1 MGRSPVQSRPEA
13 PGDGSTPIKEHRL
26 LTQILKTY
34 LRPYQKQVYL
44 ILLMLLIQAIASL
57 YLPNLNADLINNGI
71 AKGNVGYIWHIG
83 EIMLASSALIMGA
96 SIWLAYLAS
105 RVAMAFGRDLR
116 TAVFTAVEGFSA
128 RELNKFGAP
137 SLITRNT
144 NDVQQVQLVLFMGF
158 TMMIGA
164 PITGIGAII
173 MALRS
178 NLKLSSLLLVVLPIM
193 SLLIILLLRR
203 IVPAFRDMQVKI
215 DRINLVLREQISGV
229 RVIRAFVKTRQE
241 EARFAEASLDLMQ
254 TQLRVTRTFAIM
266 FPSLSMILNLSSVA
280 VIWFGGK
287 LIDTG
292 HLQIGNMTAFLSYI
306 MLILSS
312 VMMAIFM
319 SLQIPRA
326 AACAERIHEVLV
338 TESSVVESLN
348 PKKPTT
354 RLGQIE
360 FESVEFRYPGA
371 EHPILSDISFAAR
384 PGQFTAIIGSTG
396 SGKSTL
402 LNLIPRFID
411 VTGGVIKLDGV
422 DVRDQALES
431 LWSEIGLVPQRSFL
445 FGGTVAQNL
454 RYGRVDA
461 SDDELWAALEVAQ
474 AKDFIED
481 LPEKLESRVA
491 QGGTNFSGGQRQRL
505 SIARALVKK
514 PQILIFDDSFSAL
527 DYTTDSNL
535 RRALHEVMEHTTMIV
550 VAQRVSTILQADQ
563 IVVLDEGKLVGIGT
577 HLDLMESSDTYQEIV
592 LSQLS
597 PEEAAL

>member
-1 MGRSPVQSRPEA
+1 
-13 PGDGSTPIKEHRL
+13 
-26 LTQILKTY
+26 
-34 LRPYQKQVYL
+34 
-44 ILLMLLIQAIASL
+44 MLLIQAIASL
-57 YLPNLNADLINNGI
+57 YLPNLNADLINNGV

-83 EIMLASSALIMGA
+83 EIMLASSALVMGA
-96 SIWLAYLAS
+96 SVWLAYLSA

-116 TAVFTAVEGFSA
+116 GAVFSAVEGFSA

-178 NLKLSSLLLVVLPIM
+178 NLKLSGLLLVVLPIM

-203 IVPAFRDMQVKI
+203 IVPAFRVMQIKI
-215 DRINLVLREQISGV
+215 DRINLVLREQIAGV

-241 EARFAEASLDLMQ
+241 EARFADASLDLMQ
-254 TQLRVTRTFAIM
+254 TQLRVTRTFAVM

-287 LIDTG
+287 LINSG
-292 HLQIGNMTAFLSYI
+292 NLQIGNMTAFLSYI

-326 AACAERIHEVLV
+326 AACAERIQEVLD
-338 TESSVVESLN
+338 TKSSVIETLTPIE
-348 PKKPTT
+348 PKD
-354 RLGQIE
+354 RRGVLQFNE
-360 FESVEFRYPGA
+360 VEFRYPGA
-371 EHPILSDISFAAR
+371 EHPILSDISFTAE
-384 PGQFTAIIGSTG
+384 PGKFTAIIGSTG

-411 VTGGVIKLDGV
+411 VTNGSVTLDGV
-422 DVRDQALES
+422 DVRDQPLES
-431 LWSEIGLVPQRSFL
+431 VWAEIGLVPQRSFL

-454 RYGRVDA
+454 RYGKADA
-461 SDDELWAALEVAQ
+461 TDEELWSALEVAQ
-474 AKDFIED
+474 AREFIDE
-481 LPEKLESRVA
+481 LPEKLEARVA

-527 DYTTDSNL
+527 DYTTDSKL
-535 RRALHEVMEHTTMIV
+535 RSALHNVMGHTTMIV

-563 IVVLDEGKLVGIGT
+563 IVVLNEGRVAGIGT
-577 HLDLMESSDTYQEIV
+577 HIELMKSSETYQEIV

-597 PEEAAL
+597 PEEAAS

>member
-1 MGRSPVQSRPEA
+1 
-13 PGDGSTPIKEHRL
+13 
-26 LTQILKTY
+26 
-34 LRPYQKQVYL
+34 
-44 ILLMLLIQAIASL
+44 MLLVQAIASL
-57 YLPNLNADLINNGI
+57 YLPNLNADLINNGV

-83 EIMLASSALIMGA
+83 EIMLASSALVMGA
-96 SIWLAYLAS
+96 AVWLAYLAAKVS
-105 RVAMAFGRDLR
+105 MAFGRDLR
-116 TAVFTAVEGFSA
+116 SAVFSAVEGFSA

-173 MALRS
+173 MAVRS
-178 NLKLSSLLLVVLPIM
+178 NVNLSGILLVVLPIM
-193 SLLIILLLRR
+193 SLLIMLLLRR
-203 IVPAFRDMQVKI
+203 IVPAFRIMQIKI

-241 EARFAEASLDLMQ
+241 ESRFEEASLDLME
-254 TQLRVTRTFAIM
+254 TQLRVTRTFAVM
-266 FPSLSMILNLSSVA
+266 FPSLMLILNLSSVA

-287 LIDTG
+287 LVNSG
-292 HLQIGNMTAFLSYI
+292 NLQVGNLTAFSSYI

-319 SLQIPRA
+319 TLQIPRA
-326 AACAERIHEVLV
+326 AACAERIQEVLD
-338 TESSVVESLN
+338 TESSVVESLYPQN
-348 PKKPTT
+348 PIERKG
-354 RLGQIE
+354 LLE
-360 FESVEFRYPGA
+360 FEGVEFRYPGA
-371 EHPILSDISFAAR
+371 EHPILSGITFTAR
-384 PGQFTAIIGSTG
+384 PGEFTAIIGSTG

-411 VTGGVIKLDGV
+411 VTGGTVKLDGV
-422 DVRDQALES
+422 DVRDQSLES
-431 LWSEIGLVPQRSFL
+431 LWSEIGLVPQRAFL
-445 FGGTVAQNL
+445 FGGTVGQNL
-454 RYGRVDA
+454 RYGKAHATDE
-461 SDDELWAALEVAQ
+461 ELWNALDVAQ
-474 AKDFIED
+474 GHDFIAE

-514 PQILIFDDSFSAL
+514 PQLLIFDDSFSAL
-527 DYTTDSNL
+527 DYTTDSKL
-535 RRALHEVMEHTTMIV
+535 RTALHEVMGHTTMIV

-563 IVVLDEGKLVGIGT
+563 IVVLDLGKIAGIGT
-577 HLDLMESSDTYQEIV
+577 HVQLMESSETYREIV

-597 PEEAAL
+597 PEEAAS

>member
-1 MGRSPVQSRPEA
+1 M
-13 PGDGSTPIKEHRL
+13 

-34 LRPYQKQVYL
+34 LRPYRNQVYL

-57 YLPNLNADLINNGI
+57 YLPNLNAELINNGV

-83 EIMLASSALIMGA
+83 EIMLASSALVMGA
-96 SIWLAYLAS
+96 SVLLAFLAA

-164 PITGIGAII
+164 PITGVGAII
-173 MALRS
+173 MAVRS
-178 NLKLSSLLLVVLPIM
+178 NAKLSSLLLVVVPIM
-193 SLLIILLLRR
+193 GLLIVLLLRR
-203 IVPAFRDMQVKI
+203 IVPAFRAMQVKI
-215 DRINLVLREQISGV
+215 DRINLVLREQIAGV

-241 EARFAEASLDLMQ
+241 ESRFADASLDLMQ
-254 TQLRVTRTFAIM
+254 TQLRVTRTFALM

-280 VIWFGGK
+280 VIWFGAK
-287 LIDTG
+287 LINSG
-292 HLQIGNMTAFLSYI
+292 NLQIGNMTAFLSYI

-326 AACAERIHEVLV
+326 AACAERIQEVLD
-338 TESSVVESLN
+338 TKSSVIETLTPRN
-348 PKKPTT
+348 PEK
-354 RLGQIE
+354 RIGLIE
-360 FESVEFRYPGA
+360 FDNVEFRYPGA
-371 EHPILSDISFAAR
+371 EHPILSNISFTAK
-384 PGQFTAIIGSTG
+384 PGEFTAIIGSTG

-411 VTGGVIKLDGV
+411 VTDGSVKLDGV
-422 DVRDQALES
+422 DVRDQSLES

-454 RYGRVDA
+454 RYGKSDA
-461 SDDELWAALEVAQ
+461 TDEELWNALEIAQ
-474 AKDFIED
+474 ARDFIEE
-481 LPEKLESRVA
+481 LPDKLEARVA

-505 SIARALVKK
+505 SIARALVKQ

-527 DYTTDSNL
+527 DYTTDSKL
-535 RRALHEVMEHTTMIV
+535 RGALHNVMGHTTMIV

-563 IVVLDEGKLVGIGT
+563 VIVLDQGKIVGIGD
-577 HLDLMESSDTYQEIV
+577 HSQLMESSETYQEIV

-597 PEEAAL
+597 PEEAAS

>member
-13 PGDGSTPIKEHRL
+13 PGDGSTLIKEPRL

-34 LRPYQKQVYL
+34 LRPYKKQVYL

-83 EIMLASSALIMGA
+83 EIMLASSALVMGA
-96 SIWLAYLAS
+96 SIWLAYLAAT
-105 RVAMAFGRDLR
+105 VAMAFGRDLR
-116 TAVFTAVEGFSA
+116 TAVFVAVEGFSA

-229 RVIRAFVKTRQE
+229 RVIRAFVRTRQE
-241 EARFAEASLDLMQ
+241 EARFGDASLDLMQ

-287 LIDTG
+287 LIDSG

-326 AACAERIHEVLV
+326 AACAERIQEVLD
-338 TESSVVESLN
+338 TESSVLESLN
-348 PKKPTT
+348 PKSPTK
-354 RLGQIE
+354 RLGLLD
-360 FESVEFRYPGA
+360 FENVEFRYPGA
-371 EHPILSDISFAAR
+371 EHPILSDISFTAR

-411 VTGGVIKLDGV
+411 VTGGAVKLDGV
-422 DVRDQALES
+422 DVRDQSLES

-454 RYGRVDA
+454 RYGKA
-461 SDDELWAALEVAQ
+461 NATDDELWKALEVAQ
-474 AKDFIED
+474 ARDFIEE

-535 RRALHEVMEHTTMIV
+535 RRALHEVMGHTTMIV

-563 IVVLDEGKLVGIGT
+563 IVVLDEGMVVGIGT
-577 HLDLMESSDTYQEIV
+577 HFELMESSATYQEIV

>member
-1 MGRSPVQSRPEA
+1 
-13 PGDGSTPIKEHRL
+13 L
-26 LTQILKTY
+26 LTQILKRY
-34 LRPYQKQVYL
+34 LRPYRTQVYL

-57 YLPNLNADLINNGI
+57 YLPNLNADLINNGV

-83 EIMLASSALIMGA
+83 EIMLASSALVMGA
-96 SIWLAYLAS
+96 SVWLAFLAA
-105 RVAMAFGRDLR
+105 RVSMAFGRDLR
-116 TAVFTAVEGFSA
+116 SAVFSAVEGFSA

-173 MALRS
+173 MAVRS
-178 NLKLSSLLLVVLPIM
+178 NVKLSGILLVVLPIM
-193 SLLIILLLRR
+193 SLLIMLLLRR
-203 IVPAFRDMQVKI
+203 IVPAFRIMQIKI

-229 RVIRAFVKTRQE
+229 RVIRAFVKTAQE
-241 EARFAEASLDLMQ
+241 EARFGEASTDLMQ
-254 TQLRVTRTFAIM
+254 TQLRVTRTFAVM
-266 FPSLSMILNLSSVA
+266 FPSLTLILNLSSVA

-287 LIDTG
+287 LVAGG
-292 HLQIGNMTAFLSYI
+292 HLQVGNLTAFSSYI

-319 SLQIPRA
+319 TLQIPRA
-326 AACAERIHEVLV
+326 AACAERIQEVLD
-338 TESSVVESLN
+338 TESSVVETLN
-348 PKKPTT
+348 PKNPVERKGV
-354 RLGQIE
+354 LE
-360 FESVEFRYPGA
+360 FEDVEFRYPGA
-371 EHPILSDISFAAR
+371 EHPILSGVTFTAR
-384 PGQFTAIIGSTG
+384 PGEFTAIIGSTG

-411 VTGGVIKLDGV
+411 VTGGVVKLDGI
-422 DVRDQALES
+422 DVRDQSLES
-431 LWSEIGLVPQRSFL
+431 LWSEIGLVPQRAFL
-445 FGGTVAQNL
+445 FGGTVGQNL
-454 RYGRVDA
+454 RYGKADA
-461 SDDELWAALEVAQ
+461 SDEELWRALDIAQ
-474 AKDFIED
+474 GSDFIGE

-527 DYTTDSNL
+527 DYTTDSKL
-535 RRALHEVMEHTTMIV
+535 RTALHNEMGHTTMIV

-563 IVVLDEGKLVGIGT
+563 IVVLDQGRVAGIGT
-577 HLDLMESSDTYQEIV
+577 HVELMESSETYREIV

-597 PEEAAL
+597 PEEAAS

>member
-1 MGRSPVQSRPEA
+1 
-13 PGDGSTPIKEHRL
+13 L
-26 LTQILKTY
+26 LTAILKKY
-34 LRPYQKQVYL
+34 LRPYRAQVYL
-44 ILLMLLIQAIASL
+44 ILLMLLVQAIASL

-83 EIMLASSALIMGA
+83 EIMLASSALVLGA
-96 SIWLAYLAS
+96 SIWLAYLAA

-116 TAVFTAVEGFSA
+116 SAVFTAVEGFSA

-203 IVPAFRDMQVKI
+203 IVPAFRMMQVKI
-215 DRINLVLREQISGV
+215 DRINLVLREQIAGV
-229 RVIRAFVKTRQE
+229 RVIRAFVKTKQE
-241 EARFAEASLDLMQ
+241 EERFAEASLDLMQ
-254 TQLRVTRTFAIM
+254 TQLRVTRTFAVM

-287 LIDTG
+287 LIDSG
-292 HLQIGNMTAFLSYI
+292 NLQIGNMTAFLTYI
-306 MLILSS
+306 MMILSS

-326 AACAERIHEVLV
+326 AACAERIQEVLD
-338 TESSVVESLN
+338 TQSSVVETLTPQN
-348 PKKPTT
+348 PQK
-354 RLGQIE
+354 RLGVVE
-360 FESVEFRYPGA
+360 FVDVEFRYPGA
-371 EHPILSDISFAAR
+371 EHPILAEISFVAH
-384 PGQFTAIIGSTG
+384 PGEFTAIIGSTG

-411 VTGGVIKLDGV
+411 VTGGSVKLDGI
-422 DVRDQALES
+422 DVRDQGLEA

-454 RYGRVDA
+454 RYGKADA
-461 SDDELWAALEVAQ
+461 SDEELWSALEVAQ
-474 AKDFIED
+474 ARDFVEE

-514 PQILIFDDSFSAL
+514 PQLLIFDDSFSAL
-527 DYTTDSNL
+527 DYTTDSKL
-535 RRALHEVMEHTTMIV
+535 RNALHEVMGHTTMIV
-550 VAQRVSTILQADQ
+550 VAQRVSTILHADQ
-563 IVVLDEGKLVGIGT
+563 IVVLDEGRVVGIGT
-577 HLDLMESSDTYQEIV
+577 HADLMKNSETYREIV

-597 PEEAAL
+597 PQEAAS

>member
-1 MGRSPVQSRPEA
+1 M
-13 PGDGSTPIKEHRL
+13 
-26 LTQILKTY
+26 LTQILKRY
-34 LRPYQKQVYL
+34 LRPYKRQVYL
-44 ILLMLLIQAIASL
+44 IILMLLIQAIASL
-57 YLPNLNADLINNGI
+57 YLPNLNADLINNGV

-83 EIMLASSALIMGA
+83 EIMLASSALVMGA
-96 SIWLAYLAS
+96 SVLLAFLAA

-116 TAVFTAVEGFSA
+116 SAVFVAVEGFSA
-128 RELNKFGAP
+128 RELSKFGAP

-193 SLLIILLLRR
+193 SLLIVLLLRR
-203 IVPAFRDMQVKI
+203 IVPAFRVMQVKI
-215 DRINLVLREQISGV
+215 DRINLVLREQIAGV

-241 EARFAEASLDLMQ
+241 ESRFAESSLDLMQ
-254 TQLRVTRTFAIM
+254 SQLRVTRTFAVM
-266 FPSLSMILNLSSVA
+266 FPALSMILNLSSVA
-280 VIWFGGK
+280 VIWFGAK
-287 LIDTG
+287 LIDSG
-292 HLQIGNMTAFLSYI
+292 NLQIGNMTAFLSYI

-326 AACAERIHEVLV
+326 AACAERIQEVLD
-338 TESSVVESLN
+338 TKSSVVESLS
-348 PKKPTT
+348 PQIPTA
-354 RLGQIE
+354 RRGVIE
-360 FESVEFRYPGA
+360 FVNAEFRYPGA
-371 EHPILSDISFAAR
+371 EHPILSKISFIAE

-411 VTGGVIKLDGV
+411 VTDGQVLLDGI
-422 DVRDQALES
+422 DVRHQSLES
-431 LWSEIGLVPQRSFL
+431 LWSELGLVPQRSFL
-445 FGGTVAQNL
+445 FGGTVGQNL
-454 RYGRVDA
+454 RYGKSDA
-461 SDDELWAALEVAQ
+461 TDDELWKALEIAQ
-474 AKDFIED
+474 ARDFIEE
-481 LPEKLESRVA
+481 LPEKLEARVA

-514 PQILIFDDSFSAL
+514 PQVLIFDDSFCAL
-527 DYTTDSNL
+527 DYTTDSKL
-535 RRALHEVMEHTTMIV
+535 RSALHDVMGHTTMIV
-550 VAQRVSTILQADQ
+550 VAQRVSTILKADQ
-563 IVVLDEGKLVGIGT
+563 IVVLDQGRVVGIGT
-577 HLDLMESSDTYQEIV
+577 HAELMKSSETYQEIV

-597 PEEAAL
+597 PEEAAS

>member
-1 MGRSPVQSRPEA
+1 M
-13 PGDGSTPIKEHRL
+13 
-26 LTQILKTY
+26 LTAILKKY
-34 LRPYQKQVYL
+34 LRPYRGQVFL
-44 ILLMLLIQAIASL
+44 ILLMLLVQAIASL
-57 YLPNLNADLINNGI
+57 YLPNLNADLINSGI

-83 EIMLASSALIMGA
+83 EIMLASSALVLGA
-96 SIWLAYLAS
+96 SIWLAYLAA

-116 TAVFTAVEGFSA
+116 SAVFTAVEGFSA

-193 SLLIILLLRR
+193 SVLIVLLLRR
-203 IVPAFRDMQVKI
+203 IVPAFRMMQVKI
-215 DRINLVLREQISGV
+215 DRINLVLREQIAGV
-229 RVIRAFVKTRQE
+229 RVIRAFVKTKQE
-241 EARFAEASLDLMQ
+241 EERFAEASLDLMQ
-254 TQLRVTRTFAIM
+254 TQLRVTRTFAVM

-287 LIDTG
+287 LIDSG
-292 HLQIGNMTAFLSYI
+292 NLQIGNMTAFLTYI
-306 MLILSS
+306 MMILSS

-326 AACAERIHEVLV
+326 AACAERIQEVLD
-338 TESSVVESLN
+338 TQSSVVETLTPKN
-348 PKKPTT
+348 PEK
-354 RLGQIE
+354 RLGVVE
-360 FESVEFRYPGA
+360 FVDVEFRYPGA
-371 EHPILSDISFAAR
+371 EHPILTGISFVAH
-384 PGQFTAIIGSTG
+384 PGEFTAIIGSTG

-411 VTGGVIKLDGV
+411 VTAGKVKLDGI

-454 RYGRVDA
+454 RYGKADA
-461 SDDELWAALEVAQ
+461 SDEELWSALEIAQ
-474 AKDFIED
+474 ARDFIDE
-481 LPEKLESRVA
+481 LPEKLEARVA

-514 PQILIFDDSFSAL
+514 PQLLLFDDSFSAL
-527 DYTTDSNL
+527 DYTTDSKL
-535 RRALHEVMEHTTMIV
+535 RSALHEVMGHTTMIV

-563 IVVLDEGKLVGIGT
+563 IIVLDEGKIVGIGT
-577 HLDLMESSDTYQEIV
+577 HSNLMSSSETYREIV

-597 PEEAAL
+597 PEEAAS

>member
-1 MGRSPVQSRPEA
+1 M
-13 PGDGSTPIKEHRL
+13 

-34 LRPYQKQVYL
+34 LRPYRNQVYL

-57 YLPNLNADLINNGI
+57 YLPNLNAELINNGV

-83 EIMLASSALIMGA
+83 EIMLASSALVMGA
-96 SIWLAYLAS
+96 SVLLAFLAA

-164 PITGIGAII
+164 PITGVGAII
-173 MALRS
+173 MAVRS
-178 NLKLSSLLLVVLPIM
+178 NAKLSSLLLVVVPIM
-193 SLLIILLLRR
+193 GLLIVLLLRR
-203 IVPAFRDMQVKI
+203 IVPAFRAMQVKI
-215 DRINLVLREQISGV
+215 DRINLVLREQIAGV

-241 EARFAEASLDLMQ
+241 ESRFADASLDLMQ
-254 TQLRVTRTFAIM
+254 TQLRVTRTFALM

-280 VIWFGGK
+280 VIWFGAK
-287 LIDTG
+287 LINSG
-292 HLQIGNMTAFLSYI
+292 NLQIGNMTAFLSYI

-326 AACAERIHEVLV
+326 AACAERIQEVLD
-338 TESSVVESLN
+338 TKSSVVETLN
-348 PKKPTT
+348 PRNPEK
-354 RLGQIE
+354 RIGLIE
-360 FESVEFRYPGA
+360 FDNVEFRYPGA
-371 EHPILSDISFAAR
+371 EHPILSSISFTAK
-384 PGQFTAIIGSTG
+384 PGEFTAIIGSTG

-411 VTGGVIKLDGV
+411 VTDGSVKLDGV
-422 DVRDQALES
+422 DVRDQSLES

-454 RYGRVDA
+454 RYGKSDA
-461 SDDELWAALEVAQ
+461 TDEELWNALEIAQ
-474 AKDFIED
+474 ARDFIEE
-481 LPEKLESRVA
+481 LPDKLEARVA

-505 SIARALVKK
+505 SIARALVKQ

-527 DYTTDSNL
+527 DYTTDSKL
-535 RRALHEVMEHTTMIV
+535 RGALHNVMGHTTMIV

-563 IVVLDEGKLVGIGT
+563 VIVLDQGKIVGIGD
-577 HLDLMESSDTYQEIV
+577 HSQLMESSETYQEIV

-597 PEEAAL
+597 PEEAAS

>member
-1 MGRSPVQSRPEA
+1 M
-13 PGDGSTPIKEHRL
+13 
-26 LTQILKTY
+26 LTQILKRY
-34 LRPYQKQVYL
+34 LRPYKKQVYL

-57 YLPNLNADLINNGI
+57 YLPNLNADLINNGV
-71 AKGNVGYIWHIG
+71 AKGNIGYIWHIG
-83 EIMLASSALIMGA
+83 EIMLASSALVMGA
-96 SIWLAYLAS
+96 SVLLAFLSA

-116 TAVFTAVEGFSA
+116 SAVFIAVEGFSA

-144 NDVQQVQLVLFMGF
+144 NDVQQVQLLLFMGF

-164 PITGIGAII
+164 PITGIGAIF
-173 MALRS
+173 MAVRS

-203 IVPAFRDMQVKI
+203 IVPAFRVMQIKI
-215 DRINLVLREQISGV
+215 DRINLVLREQIAGV

-241 EARFAEASLDLMQ
+241 ESRFAEASLDLMQ
-254 TQLRVTRTFAIM
+254 TQLRVTRTFAVM
-266 FPSLSMILNLSSVA
+266 FPALSMILNLSSVA
-280 VIWFGGK
+280 VIWFGAK
-287 LIDTG
+287 LIDSG

-326 AACAERIHEVLV
+326 AACAERIQEVLD
-338 TESSVVESLN
+338 TQSSVVDTLTPRN
-348 PKKPTT
+348 PVT
-354 RLGQIE
+354 RMGLVQ
-360 FESVEFRYPGA
+360 FENVEFRYPGA
-371 EHPILSDISFAAR
+371 EQPILSGISLTMK
-384 PGQFTAIIGSTG
+384 PGEFTAIIGSTG

-411 VTGGVIKLDGV
+411 VTSGVVKLDGM
-422 DVRDQALES
+422 DIRDQSLES
-431 LWSEIGLVPQRSFL
+431 LWAQIGWVPQRSFL

-454 RYGRVDA
+454 RYGKADA
-461 SDDELWAALEVAQ
+461 SDEELWAALDVAQ
-474 AKDFIED
+474 ARDFIDE
-481 LPEKLESRVA
+481 LPEKLEARVA

-505 SIARALVKK
+505 SIARALVKN

-527 DYTTDSNL
+527 DYTTDSKL
-535 RRALHEVMEHTTMIV
+535 RSALQEAMGHTTMIV

-563 IVVLDEGKLVGIGT
+563 IIVLDQGRIAGIGT
-577 HLDLMESSDTYQEIV
+577 HVELMKSCETYQEIV

-597 PEEAAL
+597 PEEAAV

>member
-1 MGRSPVQSRPEA
+1 M
-13 PGDGSTPIKEHRL
+13 
-26 LTQILKTY
+26 LTAILKRY
-34 LRPYQKQVYL
+34 LRPYRGQVYL
-44 ILLMLLIQAIASL
+44 ILLMLLVQAIASL
-57 YLPNLNADLINNGI
+57 YLPNLNADLINSGI
-71 AKGNVGYIWHIG
+71 AKGNVGYIWHVG
-83 EIMLASSALIMGA
+83 EIMLASSALVLGA
-96 SIWLAYLAS
+96 SIWLAFLAA

-116 TAVFTAVEGFSA
+116 SAVFVAVEGFSA

-164 PITGIGAII
+164 PITGIGAIV

-193 SLLIILLLRR
+193 TVLILLLLRR
-203 IVPAFRDMQVKI
+203 IVPAFRIMQVKI
-215 DRINLVLREQISGV
+215 DRINLVLREQIAGV

-241 EARFAEASLDLMQ
+241 ESRFAEASLDLME
-254 TQLRVTRTFAIM
+254 TQLRVTRTFAVM

-287 LIDTG
+287 LINSG
-292 HLQIGNMTAFLSYI
+292 NLQIGNMTAFLTYI
-306 MLILSS
+306 MMILSS

-326 AACAERIHEVLV
+326 AACAERIQEVLD
-338 TESSVVESLN
+338 TQSSVVETLTPKN
-348 PKKPTT
+348 PER
-354 RLGQIE
+354 RLGLIE
-360 FESVEFRYPGA
+360 FENVEFRYPGA
-371 EHPILSDISFAAR
+371 EHPILTGISFVAH
-384 PGQFTAIIGSTG
+384 PGEFTAIIGSTG

-411 VTGGVIKLDGV
+411 VTGGAVKLDGI
-422 DVRDQALES
+422 DLRDQALES

-454 RYGRVDA
+454 RYGKADA
-461 SDDELWAALEVAQ
+461 SDEELWAALEIAQ
-474 AKDFIED
+474 ARDFIDD
-481 LPEKLESRVA
+481 LPEKLEARVA

-514 PQILIFDDSFSAL
+514 PQLLIFDDSFSAL
-527 DYTTDSNL
+527 DYTTDSKL
-535 RRALHEVMEHTTMIV
+535 RSALHEGMGHTTMIV

-563 IVVLDEGKLVGIGT
+563 IVVLDEGRVVGIGT
-577 HLDLMESSDTYQEIV
+577 HTDLMNNSETYREIV

-597 PEEAAL
+597 PEEAAS

>member
-1 MGRSPVQSRPEA
+1 
-13 PGDGSTPIKEHRL
+13 L
-26 LTQILKTY
+26 LTQILKRY
-34 LRPYQKQVYL
+34 LRPYKKQVYL

-57 YLPNLNADLINNGI
+57 YLPNLNADLINNGV
-71 AKGNVGYIWHIG
+71 AKGNIGYIWHIG
-83 EIMLASSALIMGA
+83 EIMLASSALVMGA
-96 SIWLAYLAS
+96 SVLLAFLSA

-116 TAVFTAVEGFSA
+116 SAVFIAVEGFSA

-144 NDVQQVQLVLFMGF
+144 NDVQQVQLLLFMGF

-164 PITGIGAII
+164 PITGIGAIF
-173 MALRS
+173 MAVRS

-203 IVPAFRDMQVKI
+203 IVPAFRVMQIKI
-215 DRINLVLREQISGV
+215 DRINLVLREQIAGV

-241 EARFAEASLDLMQ
+241 ESRFAEASLDLMQ
-254 TQLRVTRTFAIM
+254 TQLRVTRTFAVM
-266 FPSLSMILNLSSVA
+266 FPALSMILNLSSVA
-280 VIWFGGK
+280 VIWFGAK
-287 LIDTG
+287 LIDSG

-326 AACAERIHEVLV
+326 AACAERIQEVLD
-338 TESSVVESLN
+338 TQSSVVDTLTPRN
-348 PKKPTT
+348 PVT
-354 RLGQIE
+354 RMGLVQ
-360 FESVEFRYPGA
+360 FENVEFRYPGA
-371 EHPILSDISFAAR
+371 EQPILSGISLTMK
-384 PGQFTAIIGSTG
+384 PGEFTAIIGSTG

-411 VTGGVIKLDGV
+411 VTSGVVKLDGM
-422 DVRDQALES
+422 DIRDQSLES
-431 LWSEIGLVPQRSFL
+431 LWAQIGWVPQRSFL

-454 RYGRVDA
+454 RYGKADA
-461 SDDELWAALEVAQ
+461 SDEELWAALDVAQ
-474 AKDFIED
+474 ARDFIDE
-481 LPEKLESRVA
+481 LPEKLEARVA

-505 SIARALVKK
+505 SIARALVKN

-535 RRALHEVMEHTTMIV
+535 RSALHETMGHTTMIV

-563 IVVLDEGKLVGIGT
+563 IIVLDQGRIVGIGT
-577 HLDLMESSDTYQEIV
+577 HIELMKSSETYQEIV

-597 PEEAAL
+597 PEEAAV

>member
-1 MGRSPVQSRPEA
+1 M
-13 PGDGSTPIKEHRL
+13 

-34 LRPYQKQVYL
+34 LRPYRNQVYL

-57 YLPNLNADLINNGI
+57 YLPNLNAELINNGV

-83 EIMLASSALIMGA
+83 EIMLASSALVMGA
-96 SIWLAYLAS
+96 SVLLAFLAA

-164 PITGIGAII
+164 PITGVGAII
-173 MALRS
+173 MAVRS
-178 NLKLSSLLLVVLPIM
+178 NAKLSSLLLVVVPIM
-193 SLLIILLLRR
+193 GLLIVLLLRR
-203 IVPAFRDMQVKI
+203 IVPAFRAMQVKI
-215 DRINLVLREQISGV
+215 DRINLVLREQIAGV

-241 EARFAEASLDLMQ
+241 ESRFADASLDLMQ
-254 TQLRVTRTFAIM
+254 TQLRVTRTFALM

-280 VIWFGGK
+280 VIWFGAK
-287 LIDTG
+287 LINSG
-292 HLQIGNMTAFLSYI
+292 NLQIGNMTAFLSYI

-326 AACAERIHEVLV
+326 AACAERIQEVLD
-338 TESSVVESLN
+338 TKSSVVETLN
-348 PKKPTT
+348 PRNPEK
-354 RLGQIE
+354 RIGLIE
-360 FESVEFRYPGA
+360 FDNVEFRYPGA
-371 EHPILSDISFAAR
+371 EHPILSNISFTAK
-384 PGQFTAIIGSTG
+384 PGEFTAIIGSTG

-411 VTGGVIKLDGV
+411 VTDGSVKLDGV
-422 DVRDQALES
+422 DVRDQSLES

-454 RYGRVDA
+454 RYGKSDA
-461 SDDELWAALEVAQ
+461 TDEELWNALEIAQ
-474 AKDFIED
+474 ARDFIEE
-481 LPEKLESRVA
+481 LPDKLEARVA

-505 SIARALVKK
+505 SIARALVKQ

-527 DYTTDSNL
+527 DYTTDSKL
-535 RRALHEVMEHTTMIV
+535 RGALHNVMGHTTMIV

-563 IVVLDEGKLVGIGT
+563 VIVLDQGKIVGIGD
-577 HLDLMESSDTYQEIV
+577 HSQLMESSETYQEIV

-597 PEEAAL
+597 PEEAAS

>member
-1 MGRSPVQSRPEA
+1 
-13 PGDGSTPIKEHRL
+13 
-26 LTQILKTY
+26 
-34 LRPYQKQVYL
+34 
-44 ILLMLLIQAIASL
+44 
-57 YLPNLNADLINNGI
+57 YLPNLNAELINNGI
-71 AKGNVGYIWHIG
+71 AKGNIGYIWHIG
-83 EIMLASSALIMGA
+83 EIMLASSALVLGA
-96 SIWLAYLAS
+96 SIWLAYLAA

-116 TAVFTAVEGFSA
+116 SAVFIAVEGFSA

-144 NDVQQVQLVLFMGF
+144 NDVQQIQLVLFMGF

-173 MALRS
+173 LAVRS
-178 NLKLSSLLLVVLPIM
+178 NAKLSSLLLVVLPIM

-203 IVPAFRDMQVKI
+203 IVPAFREMQLKI
-215 DRINLVLREQISGV
+215 DRINLVLREQITGV

-241 EARFAEASLDLMQ
+241 ESRFAEASLDLME
-254 TQLRVTRTFAIM
+254 TQLHVTRTFAVM

-280 VIWFGGK
+280 VIWFGAK
-287 LIDTG
+287 LIDSG
-292 HLQIGNMTAFLSYI
+292 NLQIGNMTAFLSYI

-326 AACAERIHEVLV
+326 AACAERIQEVLD
-338 TESSVVESLN
+338 TQSSVVETLSPKN
-348 PKKPTT
+348 PDK
-354 RLGQIE
+354 RVGLIE
-360 FESVEFRYPGA
+360 FASVEFHYPGA
-371 EHPILSDISFAAR
+371 EHPILSEITFSAK
-384 PGQFTAIIGSTG
+384 PGEFTAIIGSTG

-411 VTGGVIKLDGV
+411 VTAGAIKLDGL
-422 DVRDQALES
+422 DVREQSLES

-454 RYGRVDA
+454 RFGKADA
-461 SDDELWAALEVAQ
+461 SEEELWSALEVAQ
-474 AKDFIED
+474 ARDFIEE
-481 LPEKLESRVA
+481 LPENLEARVA

-527 DYTTDSNL
+527 DYTTDSKL
-535 RRALHEVMEHTTMIV
+535 RSALHGVMGHTTMIV

-563 IVVLDEGKLVGIGT
+563 IVVLDEGKVVGIGS
-577 HLDLMESSDTYQEIV
+577 HADLMKSSATYQEIV

-597 PEEAAL
+597 PEEAAS

>member
-1 MGRSPVQSRPEA
+1 M
-13 PGDGSTPIKEHRL
+13 
-26 LTQILKTY
+26 LTQILKRY
-34 LRPYQKQVYL
+34 LRPYKKQVYL

-57 YLPNLNADLINNGI
+57 YLPNLNADLINNGV
-71 AKGNVGYIWHIG
+71 AKGNIGYIWHIG
-83 EIMLASSALIMGA
+83 EIMLASSALVLGA
-96 SIWLAYLAS
+96 SVLLAFLSA
-105 RVAMAFGRDLR
+105 RVAMDFGRDLR
-116 TAVFTAVEGFSA
+116 SAVFIAVEGFSA

-144 NDVQQVQLVLFMGF
+144 NDVQQVQLLLFMGF

-173 MALRS
+173 MAVRS

-203 IVPAFRDMQVKI
+203 IVPAFRVMQIKI
-215 DRINLVLREQISGV
+215 DRINLVLREQIAGV

-241 EARFAEASLDLMQ
+241 ESRFAQASLDLMQ
-254 TQLRVTRTFAIM
+254 TQLRVTRTFAVM
-266 FPSLSMILNLSSVA
+266 FPALSMILNLSSVA
-280 VIWFGGK
+280 VIWFGAK
-287 LIDTG
+287 LINSG
-292 HLQIGNMTAFLSYI
+292 NLQIGNMTAFLSYI

-326 AACAERIHEVLV
+326 AACAERIQEVLD
-338 TESSVVESLN
+338 THSSVVDTLT
-348 PKKPTT
+348 PRHPAI
-354 RLGQIE
+354 RLGLVE
-360 FESVEFRYPGA
+360 FENVEFRYPGA
-371 EHPILSDISFAAR
+371 EQPILSGISLTVK
-384 PGQFTAIIGSTG
+384 PGEFTAIIGSTG

-411 VTGGVIKLDGV
+411 VTSGVVKLDGV
-422 DVRDQALES
+422 DVRDQSLES
-431 LWSEIGLVPQRSFL
+431 LWSEIGWVPQRSFL

-454 RYGRVDA
+454 RYGKSDA
-461 SDDELWAALEVAQ
+461 TDEELWAALEVAQ
-474 AKDFIED
+474 AQDFIAE
-481 LPEKLESRVA
+481 LPEKLEARVA

-535 RRALHEVMEHTTMIV
+535 RSALQETMGHTTMIV

-563 IVVLDEGKLVGIGT
+563 IIVLDQGRVAGIGT
-577 HLDLMESSDTYQEIV
+577 HIELMKSSETYQEIV

-597 PEEAAL
+597 PEEAAV

>member
-1 MGRSPVQSRPEA
+1 M
-13 PGDGSTPIKEHRL
+13 
-26 LTQILKTY
+26 LTAILKRY
-34 LRPYQKQVYL
+34 LRPYRGQVYL
-44 ILLMLLIQAIASL
+44 ILLMLLVQAIASL
-57 YLPNLNADLINNGI
+57 YLPNLNADLINSGI

-83 EIMLASSALIMGA
+83 EIMLASSALVLGA
-96 SIWLAYLAS
+96 SIWLAYLAA

-116 TAVFTAVEGFSA
+116 SAVFVAVEGFSA

-164 PITGIGAII
+164 PITGIGAIV

-193 SLLIILLLRR
+193 TVLILLLLRR
-203 IVPAFRDMQVKI
+203 IVPAFRIMQVKI
-215 DRINLVLREQISGV
+215 DRINLVLREQIAGV
-229 RVIRAFVKTRQE
+229 RVIRAFVKTKQE
-241 EARFAEASLDLMQ
+241 EQRFADASLDLMQ
-254 TQLRVTRTFAIM
+254 TQLRVTRTFAVM

-287 LIDTG
+287 LIDSG
-292 HLQIGNMTAFLSYI
+292 NLQIGNMTAFLTYI
-306 MLILSS
+306 MMILSS

-326 AACAERIHEVLV
+326 AACAERIQEVLD
-338 TESSVVESLN
+338 TQSSVVETLTPKN
-348 PKKPTT
+348 PER
-354 RLGQIE
+354 RLGLIE
-360 FESVEFRYPGA
+360 FEDVEFRYPGA
-371 EHPILSDISFAAR
+371 EHPILTGISFTAR
-384 PGQFTAIIGSTG
+384 PGEFTAIIGSTG

-411 VTGGVIKLDGV
+411 VTAGKVRLDGL

-454 RYGRVDA
+454 RYGKADA
-461 SDDELWAALEVAQ
+461 TDEELWAALEIAQ
-474 AKDFIED
+474 ARDFIDD
-481 LPEKLESRVA
+481 LPEKLEARVA

-514 PQILIFDDSFSAL
+514 PQLLIFDDSFSAL
-527 DYTTDSNL
+527 DFTTDSKL
-535 RRALHEVMEHTTMIV
+535 RSALHDAMGHTTMIV

-563 IVVLDEGKLVGIGT
+563 IVVLDEGRIVGIGT
-577 HLDLMESSDTYQEIV
+577 HAVLMNDSETYREIV

-597 PEEAAL
+597 PEEAAS

>member
-1 MGRSPVQSRPEA
+1 M
-13 PGDGSTPIKEHRL
+13 
-26 LTQILKTY
+26 LTQILKRY
-34 LRPYQKQVYL
+34 LRPYKNQVYL

-57 YLPNLNADLINNGI
+57 YLPNLNADLINNGV

-83 EIMLASSALIMGA
+83 EIMLASSALVMGA
-96 SIWLAYLAS
+96 SVWLAYLAA

-116 TAVFTAVEGFSA
+116 GAVFSAVEGFSA

-178 NLKLSSLLLVVLPIM
+178 NLKLSGLLLVVLPIM

-203 IVPAFRDMQVKI
+203 IVPAFRVMQIKI
-215 DRINLVLREQISGV
+215 DRINLVLREQIAGV
-229 RVIRAFVKTRQE
+229 RVIRAFVKTGQE
-241 EARFAEASLDLMQ
+241 EGRFADASMDLMQ
-254 TQLRVTRTFAIM
+254 TQLRVTRTFAVM

-287 LIDTG
+287 LIESG
-292 HLQIGNMTAFLSYI
+292 NLQIGNMTAFLSYI

-326 AACAERIHEVLV
+326 AACAERIQEVLD
-338 TESSVVESLN
+338 TKSSVVETLTPIE
-348 PKKPTT
+348 PKE
-354 RLGQIE
+354 RRGVLQ
-360 FESVEFRYPGA
+360 FENVEFRYPGA
-371 EHPILSDISFAAR
+371 EHPILSDISFTAL
-384 PGQFTAIIGSTG
+384 PGKFTAIIGSTG

-411 VTGGVIKLDGV
+411 VTSGSLLLDGV
-422 DVRDQALES
+422 DVRDQPLEAV
-431 LWSEIGLVPQRSFL
+431 WSEIGLVPQRSFL
-445 FGGTVAQNL
+445 FGGTVAQNM
-454 RYGRVDA
+454 RYGKAGATDE
-461 SDDELWAALEVAQ
+461 ELWSALEVAQ
-474 AKDFIED
+474 ARDFIAE
-481 LPEKLESRVA
+481 LPDQLEARVA
-491 QGGTNFSGGQRQRL
+491 QGGTYFSGGQRQRL
-505 SIARALVKK
+505 SIARALVKN

-527 DYTTDSNL
+527 DYTTDSKL
-535 RRALHEVMEHTTMIV
+535 RSALHNVMGHTTLIV

-563 IVVLDEGKLVGIGT
+563 IVVLNEGRIAGIGT
-577 HLDLMESSDTYQEIV
+577 HVELMKTSETYQEIV
-592 LSQLS
+592 FSQLS
-597 PEEAAL
+597 PEEAAS

>member
-1 MGRSPVQSRPEA
+1 M
-13 PGDGSTPIKEHRL
+13 
-26 LTQILKTY
+26 LTQILKKY
-34 LRPYQKQVYL
+34 LRPYKKQVYL

-57 YLPNLNADLINNGI
+57 YLPNLNADLINNGV

-83 EIMLASSALIMGA
+83 EIMLASSALVMGA
-96 SIWLAYLAS
+96 SVWLAYLAA

-116 TAVFTAVEGFSA
+116 GAVFSAVEGFSA

-164 PITGIGAII
+164 PITGVGAII

-178 NLKLSSLLLVVLPIM
+178 NLKLSGLLLVVLPIM
-193 SLLIILLLRR
+193 SLLIVLLLRR
-203 IVPAFRDMQVKI
+203 IVPAFRVMQVKI
-215 DRINLVLREQISGV
+215 DRINLVLREQIAGV

-241 EARFAEASLDLMQ
+241 ESRFADASLDLMR
-254 TQLRVTRTFAIM
+254 TQLRVTRTFAVM

-287 LIDTG
+287 LIQSG
-292 HLQIGNMTAFLSYI
+292 NLQIGNMTAFLSYI

-326 AACAERIHEVLV
+326 AACAERIQEVLD
-338 TESSVVESLN
+338 TKSSVIETITPIE
-348 PKKPTT
+348 PKE
-354 RLGQIE
+354 RRGVLQ
-360 FESVEFRYPGA
+360 FNQVEFRYPGA
-371 EHPILSDISFAAR
+371 EHPILSDISFTAE
-384 PGQFTAIIGSTG
+384 PGKFTAIIGSTG

-411 VTGGVIKLDGV
+411 VTSGSVTLDGV
-422 DVRDQALES
+422 DVRDQPLES
-431 LWSEIGLVPQRSFL
+431 VWSEIGLVPQRSFL

-454 RYGRVDA
+454 RYGKTDA
-461 SDDELWAALEVAQ
+461 TDEELWSALEIAQ
-474 AKDFIED
+474 ARDFIED
-481 LPEKLESRVA
+481 LPEKLEARVA

-505 SIARALVKK
+505 SIARALVKQ

-527 DYTTDSNL
+527 DYTTDSKL
-535 RRALHEVMEHTTMIV
+535 RSALHNVMGHTTMIV

-563 IVVLDEGKLVGIGT
+563 IVVLNEGRIAGIGT
-577 HLDLMESSDTYQEIV
+577 HVELMKSSETYQEIV

-597 PEEAAL
+597 PEEAAS